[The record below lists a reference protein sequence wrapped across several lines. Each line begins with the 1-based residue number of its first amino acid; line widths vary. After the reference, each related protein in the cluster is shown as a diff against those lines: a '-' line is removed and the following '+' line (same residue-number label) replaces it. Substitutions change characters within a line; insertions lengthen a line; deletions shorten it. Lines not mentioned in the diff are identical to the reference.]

1 MNDQMKITHQRNK
14 VAGIMF
20 WCAFIFLVL
29 GSVLNKNSFNEVVF
43 RLIIGGICGVVTSL
57 FTFFRIAERAV
68 RYILVAGLAAII
80 FLVFISR
87 PNFGNYVMI
96 YFVLAITTIYHDYI
110 AILFAGVCDIII
122 SNIMFLKFKD
132 STFDGMS
139 QVNNNLNLLLVLVT
153 GVLAY
158 QALIGKRMLN
168 ETEKAKNEALT
179 SKSSVDKILELV
191 KQSIKKTTEFGNSL
205 KDDVNHVQA
214 ISGEL
219 TTVFH
224 EVSKSIESQANS
236 VNNIASSMNSDNSLN
251 EILAASRDM
260 NDVSASTMDSAKEGI
275 AYVLEVKGNAG
286 QINGIVT
293 DTNNAMN
300 QLTISSK
307 KIEEILGIITGIAQ
321 QTNMLSLNAAIE
333 AARAGEAG
341 KGFAVVANEI
351 KSLANNSVDSVKAI
365 STIIKEIQENTRK
378 AVEATDLTRDMLVD
392 FMTSTQ
398 LADLFG
404 KINSNAQNVV
414 EQSKKVS
421 GLIRV
426 YAGVTRDVLQEI
438 ESISSITEENTASVE
453 EVLASVNQ
461 QDERIRQI
469 SENYELL
476 QSQIN
481 SLEMLYA

>member
-1 MNDQMKITHQRNK
+1 M
-14 VAGIMF
+14 
-20 WCAFIFLVL
+20 
-29 GSVLNKNSFNEVVF
+29 
-43 RLIIGGICGVVTSL
+43 
-57 FTFFRIAERAV
+57 
-68 RYILVAGLAAII
+68 
-80 FLVFISR
+80 
-87 PNFGNYVMI
+87 
-96 YFVLAITTIYHDYI
+96 
-110 AILFAGVCDIII
+110 
-122 SNIMFLKFKD
+122 
-132 STFDGMS
+132 
-139 QVNNNLNLLLVLVT
+139 
-153 GVLAY
+153 
-158 QALIGKRMLN
+158 
-168 ETEKAKNEALT
+168 
-179 SKSSVDKILELV
+179 
-191 KQSIKKTTEFGNSL
+191 
-205 KDDVNHVQA
+205 
-214 ISGEL
+214 
-219 TTVFH
+219 
-224 EVSKSIESQANS
+224 
-236 VNNIASSMNSDNSLN
+236 
-251 EILAASRDM
+251 
-260 NDVSASTMDSAKEGI
+260 
-275 AYVLEVKGNAG
+275 
-286 QINGIVT
+286 
-293 DTNNAMN
+293 
-300 QLTISSK
+300 
-307 KIEEILGIITGIAQ
+307 
-321 QTNMLSLNAAIE
+321 
-333 AARAGEAG
+333 
-341 KGFAVVANEI
+341 ANEI